1 MVRLTFIAPDGRE
14 RRTVEAPEGITL
26 LTLAHREGIDVEGA
40 CGGAMACSTC
50 HMIFRE
56 SDFERLPPVSEEE
69 EALLDLAPGA
79 TATSRLGCQIRVSS
93 ALEGIEIYLP
103 AERSDIR

>member
-26 LTLAHREGIDVEGA
+26 LKLAHREGIDVEGA

-69 EALLDLAPGA
+69 DALLDLAPGA
-79 TATSRLGCQIRVSS
+79 TATSRLGCQIRVSA